1 VDYVRVVGTQWV
13 DDPEQ
18 RFQSVDIRQPLM
30 LALPKAEA
38 SVVDDLPK
46 GFRLP
51 EGELQSRQEPILPR
65 KVLRAG
71 WQMR

>member
-1 VDYVRVVGTQWV
+1 MGLVTAG
-13 DDPEQ
+13 PGLA

-38 SVVDDLPK
+38 AIVDDLPK

-51 EGELQSRQEPILPR
+51 EGELPEQTLIFSGEHDISIG
-65 KVLRAG
+65 A
-71 WQMR
+71 